1 MIKTYRLFGIKILT
15 IEELTPKE
23 KEQQD
28 LLKQHN
34 PKGEV
39 LEPDFGEDN
48 GDTQSKIQ
56 RK

>member
-1 MIKTYRLFGIKILT
+1 MNKIYRLFGIKILT

-39 LEPDFGEDN
+39 LEPDYEKEKDDKN
-48 GDTQSKIQ
+48 
-56 RK
+56 